1 MGERIYALT
10 FLVAIAIPIA
20 LAIVTGSPGIH
31 STPGIWLMVLGLPG
45 TIIGLWTESGFGG
58 NPLLFYIAMA
68 LSNGVLYL
76 LAIKGVLLSRAKT
89 IVDGVTRPHSR

>member
-1 MGERIYALT
+1 MGKRIYALT
-10 FLVAIAIPIA
+10 FLVATAIPIA

-31 STPGIWLMVLGLPG
+31 STPGIWLMVRGLPG

-68 LSNGVLYL
+68 LSNWVLYL
-76 LAIKGVLLSRAKT
+76 LAIKGVLLLRAKT
-89 IVDGVTRPHSR
+89 IVDAVARPHSR

>member
-58 NPLLFYIAMA
+58 NPLLFYIEWHFLM
-68 LSNGVLYL
+68 GFF
-76 LAIKGVLLSRAKT
+76 ICWRSREFFFCEP
-89 IVDGVTRPHSR
+89 RP

>member
-1 MGERIYALT
+1 MGKRIYALT

-20 LAIVTGSPGIH
+20 LAIVAGSPGIH

-58 NPLLFYIAMA
+58 SPLLFYIAMA

-76 LAIKGVLLSRAKT
+76 LAIKGVLLLRAKT